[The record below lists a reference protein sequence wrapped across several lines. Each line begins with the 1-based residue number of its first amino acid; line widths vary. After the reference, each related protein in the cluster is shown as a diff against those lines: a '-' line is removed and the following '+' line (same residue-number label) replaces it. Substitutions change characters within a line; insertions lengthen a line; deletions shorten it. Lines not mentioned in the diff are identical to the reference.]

1 MAATILML
9 VLSFIVGGAV
19 WLGVGPRLR
28 IKNDA
33 QQNDLLNFLSYT
45 LIALPLVFSFVFYVL
60 ESL

>member
-1 MAATILML
+1 MAATILTL

-19 WLGVGPRLR
+19 WLGLGPRLR

-45 LIALPLVFSFVFYVL
+45 LIDLPFVFSFVFYVL